1 MSVLL
6 LVLCGALGNASSCLV
21 WQKGQVELWMGRE
34 EGQRVLQDLGRGA
47 EGPAFLLR
55 S

>member
-1 MSVLL
+1 MLVCLSVFVLL
-6 LVLCGALGNASSCLV
+6 LVLCGALGNVSSCLV

-34 EGQRVLQDLGRGA
+34 EGQRVLQDPG
-47 EGPAFLLR
+47 ER